1 MKSVK
6 FELDDY
12 LMSILGILAGL
23 LLVIFPQ

>member
-6 FELDDY
+6 IELDDY
-12 LMSILGILAGL
+12 MMSILGILAGL